1 MRMVRV
7 VLADDEPLALTL
19 LEHII
24 DWKRFGLS
32 LAGCAKNGDELYEMI
47 LTLRP

>member
-32 LAGCAKNGDELYEMI
+32 LA
-47 LTLRP
+47 